1 MNSEWGFASLD
12 QTPTESEMEVIDV
25 DCEPVHLC
33 QNEIPE
39 EVFSI
44 DWRPASD
51 MFWHVE
57 NRKSALLEYLIQY
70 GPRDFPPYK
79 KRLKHLRR
87 VVARLGDGEKLHDT
101 SDCTAQAKLSSIQ
114 ALFAEIVSHVTVA
127 TVRLNQPG
135 LHKFFVEGIG
145 KDVLPSLERKHS
157 CSVEAISEIPLVV
170 LSDDFR
176 SSPLRD
182 LEEVVNKLNPNSEVS
197 VFVSVHRICL
207 GLA

>member
-1 MNSEWGFASLD
+1 M
-12 QTPTESEMEVIDV
+12 IDL
-25 DCEPVHLC
+25 DCEPVPLC
-33 QNEIPE
+33 PDEILE

-51 MFWHVE
+51 MFWHIE
-57 NRKSALLEYLIQY
+57 SRKSALLEYLIQY
-70 GPRDFPPYK
+70 GPRDFPPFK

-87 VVARLGDGEKLHDT
+87 IVARIGDGEKLHDT
-101 SDCTAQAKLSSIQ
+101 SDCKAQAKLSSVQ
-114 ALFAEIVSHVTVA
+114 ALFEEIVSHVTVA

-157 CSVEAISEIPLVV
+157 CSVETISKIPRIV

-176 SSPLRD
+176 STPWRD
-182 LEEVVNKLNPNSEVS
+182 LGEVVNKLNQHSEVS
-197 VFVSVHRICL
+197 VSRFNQVYGIAEFR
-207 GLA
+207 

>member
-1 MNSEWGFASLD
+1 
-12 QTPTESEMEVIDV
+12 MEVIDL
-25 DCEPVHLC
+25 DCEPVPLC
-33 QNEIPE
+33 PDEILE

-51 MFWHVE
+51 MFWYIE
-57 NRKSALLEYLIQY
+57 SRKSALLEYLIQY
-70 GPRDFPPYK
+70 GPRDFPPFK

-87 VVARLGDGEKLHDT
+87 IVARLGDGEKLHDT
-101 SDCTAQAKLSSIQ
+101 SDCKAQAKLCSIQ

-157 CSVEAISEIPLVV
+157 CSVETISEIPRIV

-176 SSPLRD
+176 STPLRD
-182 LEEVVNKLNPNSEVS
+182 LGEVVNKLNQHSEVS
-197 VFVSVHRICL
+197 VSRFNQVYGI
-207 GLA
+207 AEFP